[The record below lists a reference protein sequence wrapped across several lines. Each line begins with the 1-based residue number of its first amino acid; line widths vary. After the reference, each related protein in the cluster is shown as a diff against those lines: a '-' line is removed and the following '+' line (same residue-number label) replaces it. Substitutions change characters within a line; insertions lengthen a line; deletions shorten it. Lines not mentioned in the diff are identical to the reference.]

1 MELVP
6 AIDLRGGRAVRLLNG
21 AFERETP
28 ARESPLELCRRFAA
42 AGARRLH
49 VVDLDGARDGVAGN
63 REVLRALAAV
73 AGSGLRLQAGGGLR
87 TLSGIEQVLAD
98 GAERAVVGSIAVE
111 SPATL
116 ADWLTRVGGDRLV
129 AALDVRIGP
138 DAVPRLATHGWLRD
152 TSASLWEHADR
163 LAALGVVHV
172 LCTDIG
178 RDGALAG
185 PNLALYREC
194 VRRFPAIAWQ
204 ASGGVRDAADLA
216 ALAATGVAA
225 AISGRALI
233 EQRISPEELAPFLPA
248 A

>member
-6 AIDLRGGRAVRLLNG
+6 AIDLRGGRAVRLYQG
-21 AFERETP
+21 AFDRET
-28 ARESPLELCRRFAA
+28 AAAESPEALFRRFAA
-42 AGARRLH
+42 AGARRVH
-49 VVDLDGARDGVAGN
+49 VVDLDGAREGVAAN
-63 REVLRALAAV
+63 CAVLRALAATG
-73 AGSGLRLQAGGGLR
+73 GSRIQAGGGIRSLDDADR
-87 TLSGIEQVLAD
+87 AIAD
-98 GAERAVVGSIAVE
+98 GADRVVAGSVAVE
-111 SPATL
+111 SPALL
-116 ADWLTRVGGDRLV
+116 ADWLRQFGAERVV
-129 AALDVRIGP
+129 AALDVRIGSEGR
-138 DAVPRLATHGWLRD
+138 PRLATHGWQRD
-152 TSASLWEHADR
+152 STRTLWEQAEQ
-163 LAALGVVHV
+163 LAALGIRHV

-204 ASGGVRDAADLA
+204 ASGGVRDGADLH

-233 EQRISPEELAPFLPA
+233 EDRISPQEYAPFLPA

>member
-6 AIDLRGGRAVRLLNG
+6 AIDLRGGRAVRLLRG
-21 AFERETP
+21 AFDRETP
-28 ARESPLELCRRFAA
+28 ARVPPLELARRFAA

-49 VVDLDGARDGVAGN
+49 VVDLDGARDGVAAN
-63 REVLRALAAV
+63 RAVLRALAA
-73 AGSGLRLQAGGGLR
+73 ARDLRIQAGGGLR
-87 TLSGIEQVLAD
+87 TLADVEQRLAD
-98 GAERAVVGSIAVE
+98 GAERAVVGSVAVE
-111 SPATL
+111 SPAML
-116 ADWLTRVGGDRLV
+116 GEWLRRFGAERIV
-129 AALDVRIGP
+129 AALDVRLGE
-138 DAVPRLATHGWLRD
+138 DGSPRLATHGWQRD
-152 TSASLWEHADR
+152 STESLWE
-163 LAALGVVHV
+163 LAARLELLGLRHA

-204 ASGGVRDAADLA
+204 ASGGVRDGADLA
-216 ALAATGVAA
+216 ALAGTGVAA

-233 EQRISPEELAPFLPA
+233 EDRIPAEELAPFLPA

>member
-6 AIDLRGGRAVRLLNG
+6 AIDLRGGRAVRLHQG
-21 AFERETP
+21 AFDRETP
-28 ARESPLELCRRFAA
+28 ARESPDELCRRFIA

-49 VVDLDGARDGVAGN
+49 VVDLDGARDGVAAN
-63 REVLRALAAV
+63 RAVLRALASSAE
-73 AGSGLRLQAGGGLR
+73 LRIQAGGGLR
-87 TLSGIEQVLAD
+87 TAEDVESLLAD

-111 SPATL
+111 SPGTL
-116 ADWLTRVGGDRLV
+116 ADWLERFGAARIV
-129 AALDVRIGP
+129 AALDVRTGT
-138 DAVPRLATHGWLRD
+138 DHEPRLATHGWQRESPATLWDHAARLESLGLR
-152 TSASLWEHADR
+152 
-163 LAALGVVHV
+163 HV
-172 LCTDIG
+172 LCTDIA

-204 ASGGVRDAADLA
+204 ASGGIRDCADLH
-216 ALAATGVAA
+216 ALSGTGVAA

-233 EQRISPEELAPFLPA
+233 ENRISPLELAPFLPA